1 MKLVRTAAA
10 LALALAGAGCTHGD
24 VSTGLASLARDGEPA
39 IRTDADA
46 YELRPWGH
54 NGLATEIHIRFRNI
68 TNRPLAIVNCHQI
81 LTPVLQKRS
90 GDDWIDMW
98 QPATPMCISQPIVIR
113 PGRVYER
120 TIHVF
125 GALPPS
131 NVSPE
136 FASRD
141 VAGTYRMVMGSVVTD
156 YDHDRQDFGNPVPL
170 EFRVSNEFEL
180 RLPPP

>member
-1 MKLVRTAAA
+1 MKLVRIATG
-10 LALALAGAGCTHGD
+10 LALALAAAACNGGGG
-24 VSTGLASLARDGEPA
+24 VVGLAGLSRDGEPA

-54 NGLATEIHIRFRNI
+54 IGLATEIHIRFRNI
-68 TNRPLAIVNCHQI
+68 TNRTLAIVNCHEM
-81 LTPVLQKRS
+81 LTPVLQKRTAD
-90 GDDWIDMW
+90 GWIHMW
-98 QPATPMCISQPIVIR
+98 SPPTLMCLSRPIVIL

-120 TIHVF
+120 TIHVV

-141 VAGTYRMVMGSVVTD
+141 VAGTYRMVMGSVVTG
-156 YDHDRQDFGNPVPL
+156 YDANRQGFGDPVPL
-170 EFRVSNEFEL
+170 QFRVSNEFEL
-180 RLPPP
+180 RPPQP

>member
-1 MKLVRTAAA
+1 MKLVRTATA
-10 LALALAGAGCTHGD
+10 LAVAIAATSCAAGD
-24 VSTGLASLARDGEPA
+24 VTTGLASLARDGEPA
-39 IRTDADA
+39 IRTDADT

-54 NGLATEIHIRFRNI
+54 DGLATEIHIRFRNI
-68 TNRPLAIVNCHQI
+68 TNRPLAIVNCHEM
-81 LTPVLQKRS
+81 LTPVLQKRTAD
-90 GDDWIDMW
+90 GWIHMW
-98 QPATPMCISQPIVIR
+98 SPPTLMCLSRPIVIR

-141 VAGTYRMVMGSVVTD
+141 VAGTYRMVMGSVVTG
-156 YDHDRQDFGNPVPL
+156 YDANRQDFGNPVPL
-170 EFRVSNEFEL
+170 QFRLSNEFEL
-180 RLPPP
+180 RLPEP